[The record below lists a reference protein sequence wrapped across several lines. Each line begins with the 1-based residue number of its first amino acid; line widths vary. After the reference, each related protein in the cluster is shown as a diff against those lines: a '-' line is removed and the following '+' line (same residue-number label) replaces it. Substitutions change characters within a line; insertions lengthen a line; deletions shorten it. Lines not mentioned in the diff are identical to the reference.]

1 VRSLDDEALKT
12 RPHDV
17 EEREEGGS
25 EADDEAGEDEG
36 EDEGDREKRAVT
48 CRKPLVTHPK
58 KKATVHGASD
68 GQAAHYTFGQ

>member
-1 VRSLDDEALKT
+1 MRSLDDEALKA

-17 EEREEGGS
+17 AEREEGGS

-48 CRKPLVTHPK
+48 CRKPLVK
-58 KKATVHGASD
+58 KKAVHGASD

>member
-25 EADDEAGEDEG
+25 EAGDEAGEDEG
-36 EDEGDREKRAVT
+36 EDKGDREKRVPT
-48 CRKPLVTHPK
+48 CRKPLVK
-58 KKATVHGASD
+58 KETAVHGASD